1 MLNTFNAYRNIDSIR
16 NTELSSYKI
25 GAVSRITGIG
35 SETLRAW
42 ERRYAAVVPSRA
54 ESGDR
59 QYSRDDVAKLLL
71 LKTLVDSG
79 ISIGTIAKLSIDEL
93 KEHVEFNV
101 NNQQH
106 YEINTPKAHK
116 FLDVDCSV
124 ALFGDCFPLRI
135 LDGLEE
141 VQGINVVGTYDT
153 FQEYQQRLDTNQQI
167 NVAIIEKPTINDDIH
182 EEITKILEAT
192 GAWHVIVIY
201 GFAHQDQI
209 EQLQSTRVSVIRSAV
224 DVQELAR
231 LCIFHSGGSEKL
243 PALQTG
249 STLHYEQ
256 TIPSRKFNNQQLAK
270 LASISSTI
278 KCECPNHISDIVRD
292 LVSFEIYSAECENE
306 NEQDAALHNYLHAT
320 TAQARSMLEEAMA
333 HLIRVEGINL
343 NQQ

>member
-1 MLNTFNAYRNIDSIR
+1 MINTLNAYHNIDNMNI
-16 NTELSSYKI
+16 TELSGYKI

-42 ERRYAAVVPSRA
+42 ERRYAAVVPSRT

-71 LKTLVDSG
+71 LKTLVDNG
-79 ISIGTIAKLSIDEL
+79 ISIGTIASLSLNEL
-93 KEHVEFNV
+93 KEHVEVNV
-101 NNQQH
+101 SNQHQ
-106 YEINTPKAHK
+106 YDIGSPKTQK
-116 FLDVDCSV
+116 YTDVDCSV
-124 ALFGDCFPLRI
+124 ALLGDGFPLRI

-141 VQGINVVGTYDT
+141 VQGINIVGSYES
-153 FQEYQQRLDTNQQI
+153 FQEYNERPDHNQQI
-167 NVAIIEKPTINDDIH
+167 NVVIIEKPTINNDIH
-182 EEITKILEAT
+182 DEINKILEVT

-201 GFAHQDQI
+201 GFANQEQI
-209 EQLQSTRVSVIRSAV
+209 EQLQSTQVSVIRSAV

-243 PALQTG
+243 PALHTG

-256 TIPSRKFNNQQLAK
+256 TIPSRKFSNQQLSK
-270 LASISSTI
+270 LAGISSTI
-278 KCECPNHISDIVRD
+278 KCECPKHVSDIVRD

-333 HLIRVEGINL
+333 HLIRVEGIDL
-343 NQQ
+343 NQ

>member
-182 EEITKILEAT
+182 EEITKNSRGNRCMACHCHLWFCASRSNRAITIHASLSHSLS
-192 GAWHVIVIY
+192 GRC
-201 GFAHQDQI
+201 
-209 EQLQSTRVSVIRSAV
+209 TR
-224 DVQELAR
+224 AR
-231 LCIFHSGGSEKL
+231 AAMHF
-243 PALQTG
+243 
-249 STLHYEQ
+249 
-256 TIPSRKFNNQQLAK
+256 
-270 LASISSTI
+270 
-278 KCECPNHISDIVRD
+278 
-292 LVSFEIYSAECENE
+292 SF
-306 NEQDAALHNYLHAT
+306 
-320 TAQARSMLEEAMA
+320 RWK
-333 HLIRVEGINL
+333 
-343 NQQ
+343 